1 MSNATLR
8 RVPAFLASVTNTQEA
23 YTAFAAGAD
32 VIDCKDPAT
41 GALGRLDLDEIS
53 SIVQAV
59 SALAPVSATIGDSFA
74 CLDHRVRAAEE
85 VAATRV
91 AIVKCGFDGQPDD
104 TAAAEALANARLGEA
119 KLFAVLM
126 ADRISDFALVPH
138 LARLG
143 YMGAMLDTAG
153 KAQGALPQIM
163 GEDRI
168 RAFLSIARS
177 YGLAAGLAGSLR
189 LSDITPLSALGPDI
203 LGFRGALCERGRTGA
218 IDEARVA
225 AVRREID
232 RVAGESR
239 EKSSPEAMR
248 GQTANNKM
256 NVA

>member
-1 MSNATLR
+1 MPNATLR
-8 RVPAFLASVTNTQEA
+8 RAPAFLASVTNTQEA

-85 VAATRV
+85 VAATGV

-138 LARLG
+138 LARLITG
-143 YMGAMLDTAG
+143 PDNTRLMPAACLIGAGFMLAVDTV
-153 KAQGALPQIM
+153 
-163 GEDRI
+163 
-168 RAFLSIARS
+168 AR
-177 YGLAAGLAGSLR
+177 AAGTSELPLGVLTALIG
-189 LSDITPLSALGPDI
+189 TPLFLWLLA
-203 LGFRGALCERGRTGA
+203 TT
-218 IDEARVA
+218 
-225 AVRREID
+225 RR
-232 RVAGESR
+232 SW
-239 EKSSPEAMR
+239 
-248 GQTANNKM
+248 Q
-256 NVA
+256 